1 MSKIRLHGSSSGY
14 MEIAPPAAGS
24 SATVTLPNSA
34 GEILLSDGSAASLT
48 QIPAANIVGLATA
61 GFERSGGFGGGKVLQ
76 IQQTVKTDTAS
87 ESVSSGV
94 PTSTIFLP
102 VNITPASASN
112 KILIMVTAN
121 LSDNGTCAII
131 IQKDGSALSG
141 ATGDAAGNRERTT
154 ASTLITSDN
163 QLQTVNATYLDTAGT
178 TSQITYGFKLF
189 VQDNNTSTIY
199 LNRMV
204 NSYDYAYGFRS
215 PSMIQVMEIA
225 A

>member
-1 MSKIRLHGSSSGY
+1 MSRLITNAIRST
-14 MEIAPPAAGS
+14 
-24 SATVTLPNSA
+24 SASA
-34 GEILLSDGSAASLT
+34 DAITMDGSGNVT
-48 QIPAANIVGLATA
+48 FPANATC
-61 GFERSGGFGGGKVLQ
+61 SGTATGFGGGKLLQ
-76 IQQTVKTDTAS
+76 VQQTVKTDTTS

-112 KILIMVTAN
+112 KILITVTAN
-121 LSDNGTCAII
+121 VSDHGIVALILQKNGSNLDA
-131 IQKDGSALSG
+131 
-141 ATGDAAGNRERTT
+141 ATGDAAGSRERTT
-154 ASTLITSDN
+154 ASTYMTSDN
-163 QLQTVNATYLDTAGT
+163 HMCTINATYLDTAGT

-204 NSYDYAYGFRS
+204 NSYDYVYGYRS

>member
-1 MSKIRLHGSSSGY
+1 MSRLIANAIRST
-14 MEIAPPAAGS
+14 
-24 SATVTLPNSA
+24 SASA
-34 GEILLSDGSAASLT
+34 DAITMDGSGNVT
-48 QIPAANIVGLATA
+48 FPANATC
-61 GFERSGGFGGGKVLQ
+61 SGTATGFGGGKLLQ
-76 IQQTVKTDTAS
+76 VQQTVKTDTTS

-112 KILIMVTAN
+112 KILITVTAN
-121 LSDNGTCAII
+121 VSDHGIVALILQKNGSNLDA
-131 IQKDGSALSG
+131 
-141 ATGDAAGNRERTT
+141 ATGDAAGSRERTT
-154 ASTLITSDN
+154 ASTYMTSDSH
-163 QLQTVNATYLDTAGT
+163 LCTINATYLDTAGS

-204 NSYDYAYGFRS
+204 SSYDYVYGYRS

>member
-1 MSKIRLHGSSSGY
+1 MSRLITNSIRST
-14 MEIAPPAAGS
+14 
-24 SATVTLPNSA
+24 SASA
-34 GEILLSDGSAASLT
+34 DAITMDGSGNVT
-48 QIPAANIVGLATA
+48 FPANATC
-61 GFERSGGFGGGKVLQ
+61 SGTATGFGGGKLLQ
-76 IQQTVKTDTAS
+76 VQQTVKTDTTS

-112 KILIMVTAN
+112 KILITVTAN
-121 LSDNGTCAII
+121 VSDHGIVALILQKNGSNLDA
-131 IQKDGSALSG
+131 
-141 ATGDAAGNRERTT
+141 ATGDAAGSRERTT
-154 ASTLITSDN
+154 ASTYMTSDSHMC
-163 QLQTVNATYLDTAGT
+163 TINATYLDTAGT

-204 NSYDYAYGFRS
+204 NSYDYVYGYRS